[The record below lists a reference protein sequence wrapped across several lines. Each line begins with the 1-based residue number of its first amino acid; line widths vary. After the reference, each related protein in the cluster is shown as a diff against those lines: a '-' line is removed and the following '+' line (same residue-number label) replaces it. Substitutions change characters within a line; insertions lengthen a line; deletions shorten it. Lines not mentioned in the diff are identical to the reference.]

1 VSGRHIPDG
10 PHTRDEEARVA
21 LHKIRK
27 GLDLPLAGAPAQAV
41 DRAPAATRVAL
52 LAADYVGLKPAL
64 SVQPGDRVRLGQTLF
79 EDKKMPGVRYTAP
92 AGGTVS
98 AVNRGERRA
107 FVSLV
112 IEVDERGGEPTRF
125 GAFGGRPVAAL
136 ATDDVRALLLE
147 SGLWTALRARPYG
160 RVADPAATPRS
171 IFVTAIDTQ
180 PHAPDLAT
188 VLAGRAEDFRDGVAA
203 LAKLTPGKVFVCTGP
218 QGELPVPDDPRIVV
232 ERFAG
237 PHPAGTVGLHIHLL
251 DPVDHQRHVWH
262 AGAQDVAA
270 VGRLFRTGELDVA
283 RVVSIAGPG
292 ALRPRLVATRLG
304 ASVDDLVRGERRP
317 GEQRAGSGAVLGGRT
332 AMGEAEGFLGRY
344 HQQVSIVPEIT
355 EREMFGYIMPGAN
368 KFSLWRVVVGAFG
381 RRPLPLN
388 TSTNGGPRAMV
399 PIGSYERVMP
409 MDLMP
414 TFLLRALATKD
425 LERAEALG
433 VLELD
438 EEDLALCTFVDPGK
452 TEWGPLLR
460 DMLERLR
467 KEEEGAHP

>member
-1 VSGRHIPDG
+1 
-10 PHTRDEEARVA
+10 VA

-27 GLDLPLAGAPAQAV
+27 GLDLPLAGAPTQTVEPAV
-41 DRAPAATRVAL
+41 AVRRVAL
-52 LAADYVGLKPAL
+52 LGADYPGLRPSIL
-64 SVQPGDRVRLGQTLF
+64 VQPGDRVRRAEPLF
-79 EDKKMPGVRYTAP
+79 EDKKVPGVRYTAP
-92 AGGTVS
+92 AAGTVA
-98 AVNRGERRA
+98 AVHRGERRA
-107 FVSLV
+107 FVSIV
-112 IEVDERGGEPTRF
+112 IDVDERAPDHTVRF
-125 GAFGGRPVAAL
+125 GAFDGRPVATL
-136 ATDDVRALLLE
+136 AADAVRALLLE

-160 RVADPAATPRS
+160 RVADPGTSPRS
-171 IFVTAIDTQ
+171 IFVTAIDTH
-180 PHAPDLAT
+180 PHAPDLAAI
-188 VLAGRAEDFRDGVAA
+188 LAGRAEDFRDGVAA
-203 LAKLTPGKVFVCTGP
+203 LAKLTAGKVFVCAGP
-218 QGELPVPDDPRIVV
+218 QGELAVPDDPRIVV

-304 ASVDDLVRGERRP
+304 ASIDDLVRGERRP
-317 GEQRAGSGAVLGGRT
+317 GEQRTVSGSVLGGRT
-332 AMGEAEGFLGRY
+332 AMGEAESFLGRY

-368 KFSLWRVVVGAFG
+368 KFSIWRVVVGAFG

-433 VLELD
+433 ALELD

>member
-1 VSGRHIPDG
+1 
-10 PHTRDEEARVA
+10 VA

-27 GLDLPLAGAPAQAV
+27 GLDLPLAGAPTQTVEPAV
-41 DRAPAATRVAL
+41 AVRRVAL
-52 LAADYVGLKPAL
+52 LGPDYPGLKPSIL
-64 SVQPGDRVRLGQTLF
+64 VQPGDRVRRGEPLF
-79 EDKKMPGVRYTAP
+79 EDKKVPGVRYTAP
-92 AGGTVS
+92 AAGTVA
-98 AVNRGERRA
+98 AVHRGERRA
-107 FVSLV
+107 FVSIV
-112 IEVDERGGEPTRF
+112 IDVDERAPDHTVRF
-125 GAFGGRPVAAL
+125 GAFDGRPVATL
-136 ATDDVRALLLE
+136 AADAVRTLLLE

-160 RVADPAATPRS
+160 RVADPGTPPRS
-171 IFVTAIDTQ
+171 IFVTAIDTH
-180 PHAPDLAT
+180 PHAPDLAA

-203 LAKLTPGKVFVCTGP
+203 LAKLTAGKVFVCTGP
-218 QGELPVPDDPRIVV
+218 QSELPVPDDPRIVV

-304 ASVDDLVRGERRP
+304 ASIDDLVRGERRP
-317 GEQRAGSGAVLGGRT
+317 GEQRAVSGSVLGGRT

-368 KFSLWRVVVGAFG
+368 KFSIWRVVVGAFG

-399 PIGSYERVMP
+399 PICSYERVMP

>member
-1 VSGRHIPDG
+1 M
-10 PHTRDEEARVA
+10 A

-27 GLDLPLAGAPAQAV
+27 GLDLPLAGAPAQTV
-41 DRAPAATRVAL
+41 EPAAAVRRVAL
-52 LAADYVGLKPAL
+52 LGADYVGVKP
-64 SVQPGDRVRLGQTLF
+64 SVVVQPGDRVRRGQPLF
-79 EDKKMPGVRYTAP
+79 EDKKMPGVRYTSP
-92 AGGTVS
+92 AGGIVA

-107 FVSLV
+107 VVSIV
-112 IEVDERGGEPTRF
+112 IDVDERSGEDAVRF
-125 GAFGGRPVAAL
+125 GALGGRPVAAL
-136 ATDDVRALLLE
+136 SADEVRALLLE
-147 SGLWTALRARPYG
+147 SGLWTALRTRPYG
-160 RVADPAATPRS
+160 RVADPTTSPRS
-171 IFVTAIDTQ
+171 IFVTATDTH
-180 PHAPDLAT
+180 PHAPDMHVALE
-188 VLAGRAEDFRDGVAA
+188 GRGEDFRDGVAA
-203 LAKLTPGKVFVCTGP
+203 LAKLTPGKVFVCAGP
-218 QGELPVPDDPRIVV
+218 QGELPVPDDPRIVM

-317 GEQRAGSGAVLGGRT
+317 GEQRAVSGSVLGGRT

>member
-1 VSGRHIPDG
+1 M
-10 PHTRDEEARVA
+10 A

-27 GLDLPLAGAPAQAV
+27 GLDLPLAGAPTQTVEPAV
-41 DRAPAATRVAL
+41 AVRRVAL
-52 LAADYVGLKPAL
+52 LGPDYPGLKPSIL
-64 SVQPGDRVRLGQTLF
+64 VQPGDRVRRGEPLF
-79 EDKKMPGVRYTAP
+79 EDKKVPGVRYTAP
-92 AGGTVS
+92 AAGTVA
-98 AVNRGERRA
+98 AVHRGERRA
-107 FVSLV
+107 FVSIV
-112 IEVDERGGEPTRF
+112 IDVDERARDHTVRF
-125 GAFGGRPVAAL
+125 GAFDGRPVATL
-136 ATDDVRALLLE
+136 AADAVRALLLE

-160 RVADPAATPRS
+160 RVADPGTSPRS
-171 IFVTAIDTQ
+171 IFVTAIDTH
-180 PHAPDLAT
+180 PHAPDLAA

-203 LAKLTPGKVFVCTGP
+203 LAKLTAGKVFVCAGP

-270 VGRLFRTGELDVA
+270 VGRLFRTGDLDVA

-292 ALRPRLVATRLG
+292 ALRPRLVATRVG
-304 ASVDDLVRGERRP
+304 ASIDDLVRGERRP
-317 GEQRAGSGAVLGGRT
+317 GEQRAVSGSVLGGRT

-355 EREMFGYIMPGAN
+355 EREMFGYITPGAN
-368 KFSLWRVVVGAFG
+368 KFSIWRVVVGAFG

-425 LERAEALG
+425 LERAEVLG